1 MPTPVEKL
9 LKVTAAYSDNT
20 VAALIA
26 DQLVCY
32 AASEWYRFRVNHD
45 ISPPKCLACPL
56 PYDWTMKG
64 FVGIETTN
72 KAHARQWLTD
82 AALAGYKIEEVD
94 AMRKPRYARARSID
108 EVRKHAQS
116 YQAQWSN
123 NDDDIPF

>member
-1 MPTPVEKL
+1 MLTPVEKL

-94 AMRKPRYARARSID
+94 AKRKPRYARAKSIHA
-108 EVRKHAQS
+108 VRKDASLSQMYRS
-116 YQAQWSN
+116 
-123 NDDDIPF
+123 DDDIPF